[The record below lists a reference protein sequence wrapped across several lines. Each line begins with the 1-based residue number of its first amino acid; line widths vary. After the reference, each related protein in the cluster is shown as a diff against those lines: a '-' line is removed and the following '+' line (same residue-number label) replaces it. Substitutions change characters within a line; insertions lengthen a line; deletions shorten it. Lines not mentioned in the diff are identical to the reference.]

1 MTQRPTP
8 PAASS
13 LPAVRVVA
21 LDHFEVLPGDG
32 VLQAVL
38 DGSMVVCFYD
48 AVEETGGMVH
58 LRIIPLGRPGVDA
71 SDDTLAAD
79 LLLLDRCLESLR
91 KVAPNARYWQARVVT
106 HFGPDGI
113 LQPVGIGVRDSVCHG
128 CTDSGVVVV
137 QSDAEFGGPVTVA
150 FRPAMGQLRK
160 ATL

>member
-1 MTQRPTP
+1 MTNRPP
-8 PAASS
+8 PTSQS

-21 LDHFEVLPGDG
+21 LDHFEVLAHDG

-48 AVEETGGMVH
+48 AVEEAGAMVH
-58 LRIIPLGRPGVDA
+58 LRILPLGRPGVDA
-71 SDDTLAAD
+71 SDETLAAD
-79 LLLLDRCLESLR
+79 LLLLDRCLENLR
-91 KVAPNARYWQARVVT
+91 KLAPNARHWQGRIVS

-113 LQPVGIGVRDSVCHG
+113 LQPVGIGVRDSVAHS

-137 QSDAEFGGPVTVA
+137 QSDAEFGGPVTVS

-160 ATL
+160 ASL